1 MSQENTSRLVADVL
15 HREIE
20 HFLFHEAR
28 LLDDRRFHEWVEV
41 FTEDA
46 RYWMPVRGD
55 RAGDTPASEF
65 AKEHELAFF
74 DETKE
79 TLRQRAQ
86 KLDTGM
92 AWAEEPRSRTRH
104 LVTNIEAYEAD
115 GPAQVKVYC
124 NFIVYRTR
132 LETKEDIFVGRR
144 EDLLKQE
151 NNSWKIAERKIFL
164 DQTVLFADNLSIFF

>member
-1 MSQENTSRLVADVL
+1 MSQENNSRLVADGL

-28 LLDDRRFHEWVEV
+28 LLDERRFHEWIEF

-46 RYWMPVRGD
+46 RYWMPVRAD
-55 RAGDTPASEF
+55 RSENAPALDF
-65 AKEHELAFF
+65 AKENELAFF

-79 TLRQRAQ
+79 TLKQRAQ

-104 LVTNIEAYEAD
+104 LVTNVEAYETD
-115 GPAQVKVYC
+115 DRAQIKVFC

-132 LETKEDIFVGRR
+132 LETKEDLFVGRR
-144 EDLLKQE
+144 EDLLRKE
-151 NNSWKIAERKIFL
+151 KDSWKIAGRKIFL